1 MNDKL
6 ELLNKLPYEVIKNV
20 MNDLLDYDETHVI
33 FEDGKYNVSPSV
45 MVCSKYSPDHKWIG
59 TFEAKNI
66 FPDLAERD
74 ALRVARD
81 TVNHRISEIV
91 YGQEKGTRP
100 YPMTMLEAITDVKNV
115 RGY

>member
-6 ELLNKLPYEVIKNV
+6 ELLNNLPYEIIRKV
-20 MNDLLDYDETHVI
+20 MNDLLDYDETHVQ
-33 FEDGKYNVSPSV
+33 FENGEYHVSPNV
-45 MVCSKYSPDHKWIG
+45 MVCSKYSQDHKWIA

-66 FPDLAERD
+66 FPSLEERD

-100 YPMTMLEAITDVKNV
+100 YPMNMLEAITDVKNV